1 VAAERLLMRGVVD
14 YDEYVKL
21 YIQNTL
27 SVFHYFWTITNTKEP
42 GERLGLC
49 F

>member
-1 VAAERLLMRGVVD
+1 MLGVAGH
-14 YDEYVKL
+14 DEYVKL

-27 SVFHYFWTITNTKEP
+27 SVFQYSWTIPNMKEP